1 MSAKFQAVL
10 VNDPECF
17 VKKLPTIFFEKGT
30 DVTADDAQHVV
41 VGLAPTTPEIENDVF
56 KYVEASGALG
66 DYILAKRPCTLMY
79 SGVIFRSDTTAR
91 GILLVPQGNATDDYG
106 QTSGTFFSTG
116 VVAPASETVF
126 DVAGIVTLDTGEG
139 FSFLIDNDS
148 VDTVAVSMT
157 ITSVNPA

>member
-30 DVTADDAQHVV
+30 DVTADDTQHVV
-41 VGLAPTTPEIENDVF
+41 IGLAPTTSEIENDVF
-56 KYVEASGALG
+56 SYVEAAGTLG
-66 DYILAKRPCTLMY
+66 DYIVAKRPCTLMY
-79 SGVIFRSDTTAR
+79 SGVVFRSDVTAR
-91 GILLVPQGNATDDYG
+91 GVMLVPQGDSSNDYG

-116 VVAPASETVF
+116 VVAPAGELVF
-126 DVAGIVTLDTGEG
+126 DIAGIVTLDTGEG
-139 FSFLIDNDS
+139 FSFLLDNDS
-148 VDTVAVSMT
+148 IDTIAVSMT